1 MIGLY
6 RTTGYWQSQA
16 AKEDWAALEGF
27 ATRNGLGEMAKDLT
41 PPNNWGWRRI
51 DRRIE
56 KLQEAL
62 RKIGLEFVLP
72 SAMLSESCD
81 GQVVE

>member
-6 RTTGYWQSQA
+6 RTTGYWQTQA

-51 DRRIE
+51 DKRIA
-56 KLQEAL
+56 KLREAL
-62 RKIGLEFVLP
+62 GEIGAEFVLP
-72 SAMLSESCD
+72 SAASIESE
-81 GQVVE
+81 GIE